1 VEHDSVYFTAP
12 KTVSV
17 QAEPLR
23 ALKSDQVL
31 VRTLLSAISA
41 GTELLVYRGE
51 FPQDLAVDESI
62 QALQG
67 DFSYPLKYGYSSVG
81 QVIETG
87 ADISSDWMGRQ
98 VFAFQPHSSAFVSVP
113 EALHP
118 LPENVSPQDAVFLPN
133 VETAVNLL
141 MDGAPLVGEQVAI
154 FGQGIV
160 GLLTTALLSGF
171 PLASLVTLDRYALRR
186 RTSLNLG
193 AHASFDP
200 AKPGSIYSARVALQG
215 PSPYAGADLVYELSG
230 SPEAL
235 NQAIEVTGFNG
246 RIVVGS
252 WYGRKRAYLDLG
264 GQYHRARMRM
274 ISSQVSSLSPHLSGR
289 WTKARRFQVAWE
301 ALRRI
306 QPSQF
311 ITHRYPLSQAERAY
325 RQLDENPDET
335 LQVVFTYSL

>member
-1 VEHDSVYFTAP
+1 MKYDIVYFTAP

-17 QAEPLR
+17 QTESLPP
-23 ALKSDQVL
+23 LKSDQVL

-51 FPQDLAVDESI
+51 FPQDLPVDEGI
-62 QALQG
+62 EALQG

-87 ADISSDWMGRQ
+87 ADVSPDWLGRE
-98 VFAFQPHSSAFVSVP
+98 VFAFQPHSSAFVSRP
-113 EALHP
+113 EALHA
-118 LPENVSPQDAVFLPN
+118 LPENVSAEDAVFLPN
-133 VETAVNLL
+133 VETAVNVI
-141 MDGAPLVGEQVAI
+141 MDGAPLVGEQVAL

-186 RTSLNLG
+186 QTSLKLG

-200 AKPGSIYSARVALQG
+200 AEPGSVEAARAALQATR
-215 PSPYAGADLVYELSG
+215 PYAGADLVYELSG

-252 WYGRKRAYLDLG
+252 WYGRKRANLDLG
-264 GQYHRARMRM
+264 GRYHRARMRL
-274 ISSQVSSLSPHLSGR
+274 ISSQVSSLSPELSGR
-289 WTKARRFQVAWE
+289 WTKARRFQVAWD
-301 ALRRI
+301 AMRKI

-311 ITHRYPLSQAERAY
+311 ITHRFPLSQAERAY
-325 RQLDENPDET
+325 QQLDQHADET
-335 LQVVFTYSL
+335 MQVVFTHSP